1 MIISIFGK
9 TGTGKTTLSRK
20 IARIIQSKTGNK
32 IKEYS
37 PFETLEYEKLL
48 QIETNDIIII
58 NEIQIFKIFVPKNDF
73 LAVITGHRHYNINM
87 IVNTQRPALLRDR
100 TIPALSDMIFVG
112 KITDESDLEY
122 IKFFHSDIESIRNMQ
137 NFEFLEILS
146 NQKFYLTKE

>member
-9 TGTGKTTLSRK
+9 TGTGKTTLSRNIAK
-20 IARIIQSKTGNK
+20 ILQEKTGNK

-48 QIETNDIIII
+48 NIETNDILVI
-58 NEIQIFKIFVPKNDF
+58 NEIQIFKIFVPKNEF
-73 LAVITGHRHYNINM
+73 LQIITGHRHYNINM

-100 TIPALSDMIFVG
+100 TIPALSDSIFVG

-122 IKFFHSDIESIRNMQ
+122 IKFFHSNIDEIRNMQ

-146 NQKFYLTKE
+146 NKKFYLTR

>member
-9 TGTGKTTLSRK
+9 TGTGKTTLSRNIAK
-20 IARIIQSKTGNK
+20 ILQEKTGNR

-37 PFETLEYEKLL
+37 PFETIKYEKLL
-48 QIETNDIIII
+48 QIETNDIVII
-58 NEIQIFKIFVPKNDF
+58 NEVQIFKIFVPKNDF
-73 LAVITGHRHYNINM
+73 LSVITGHRHFNINM

-100 TIPALSDMIFVG
+100 TIPALSDAIFIG
-112 KITDESDLEY
+112 RITDESDLEY

-146 NQKFYLTKE
+146 QKKFYLTKE